1 MKMEPIFE
9 WPELSQSSAKSRLE
23 YYSEVLDKHE
33 RGAIDPPLPPEE
45 VMRYRQT
52 WAELNYL
59 ANGKV
64 AIAEANCDCSDCVD
78 EDELEDEEDEHQYE
92 AYPPVESIA
101 ATSEPV
107 FATAD
112 LVHKWERIAT
122 EGENLL
128 EIVDRLEKDIAYAER
143 RGDRSDAA
151 IIGWAP
157 FIIDARSKLS
167 KVKEAIDQLS

>member
-9 WPELSQSSAKSRLE
+9 WPELSHGQAKAFLAIFAE
-23 YYSEVLDKHE
+23 NLAEHY
-33 RGAIDPPLPPEE
+33 RGESDPPLTH
-45 VMRYRQT
+45 RKLTYYQQAC
-52 WAELNYL
+52 AELNYL
-59 ANGKV
+59 VNGKI

-112 LVHKWERIAT
+112 LIHKGERIAKQ
-122 EGENLL
+122 GENLL

-157 FIIDARSKLS
+157 FIMDARSKLS
-167 KVKEAIDQLS
+167 RVREAIEQLS